1 MNKRGRVGGGQI
13 VTDAEKTPKGSAR
26 DIGYGQLRLSVRQL
40 EAFRAFMLARTTNG
54 AAAIL
59 GISQPAISRLI
70 EQLERSLRFELFDRK
85 NGRLVPTPE
94 ADIFFEEVE
103 RTFVSVD
110 KISEIARDIQAARMG
125 SLTVAAM
132 PALAHAFLPTVIAR
146 FATRHPQARISVLVF
161 PSTKIEELVSAHH
174 VDFGLGEFPFVR
186 SGINAAEF
194 CHTPY
199 VLAMP
204 AGHPL
209 AALPQVSVTDLAG
222 VPFISLSSNT
232 AARHAIDQQFLMA
245 NVPLEQYYDAQNS
258 GVIAGMIAQGLG
270 VGLIDPFTARDFRG
284 RGIDVRPFEP
294 QIPFR
299 VGVLHPAHRPL
310 SRVGR
315 EFLGMLQ
322 AIRKEWGIR

>member
-1 MNKRGRVGGGQI
+1 MRH
-13 VTDAEKTPKGSAR
+13 AERTQKAGPQ
-26 DIGYGQLRLSVRQL
+26 DIGNGQERLSVRQL

-70 EQLERSLRFELFDRK
+70 EQLEHSLRFELFDRK
-85 NGRLVPTPE
+85 NGRLIPTPE

-110 KISEIARDIQAARMG
+110 KITEIARDIQSARMG

-132 PALAHAFLPTVIAR
+132 PALAHGFLPTVVAR
-146 FATRHPQARISVLVF
+146 FAKHHPRARISLLVC
-161 PSTKIEELVSAHH
+161 PSAKIEELVSAHH

-186 SGINAAEF
+186 SSVNAAEF
-194 CHTPY
+194 CRAPY
-199 VLAMP
+199 VLGMP
-204 AGHPL
+204 SGHRL
-209 AALPQVSVTDLAG
+209 AALREVSASDLAG
-222 VPFISLSSNT
+222 VPFISLSNNT
-232 AARHAIDQQFLMA
+232 AARHTIDQQFLMA
-245 NVPLEQYYDAQNS
+245 NVIREQYYDAQNS
-258 GVIAGMIAQGLG
+258 GVVAGLIAQGLG
-270 VGLIDPFTARDFRG
+270 VGLIDPFTAHDFHG
-284 RGIDVRPFEP
+284 RGIEIRPFEP
-294 QIPFR
+294 QISFR

-322 AIRKEWGIR
+322 TVRKEWGIK